1 MQFPESW
8 LREYCNP
15 DLTTEELSNVLT
27 MAGLEVEEVWSAAPM
42 FTGVV
47 IGEIKEAVQHPD
59 ADRLRVCKVD
69 IGRGE
74 LLQIVCGAPNA
85 RVGIRVPVAT
95 VGAALPAPK
104 DSKDGKPFQIKVGKL
119 RGVESY
125 GMLCSAVELGIS
137 EDHSGLYEL
146 EAGAPLGV
154 SIREFLNLDDPIF
167 LLKLTP
173 DLAHCQSVY
182 GIARELSALTGAP
195 LKQLDFP
202 AQKVTMD
209 DTLPVDVQAPDLCG
223 RFSGRLMRALDTQA
237 RTPAWMVE
245 RLERCGQRPVSALV
259 DISNYVM
266 FMLGRPTHIFDADK
280 IQGKLQ
286 VRWGKK
292 GERLT
297 LLNGNEVEVDESV
310 GVIADDRMVES
321 LAGIMGG
328 EDTSVT
334 ATTRD
339 VYIEAAFWWPEAVA
353 GRSRRYNFATDAGYR
368 FERGVD
374 PQGTVEHIEYITALI
389 LSVCGT
395 DKAQCG
401 PVTDTQPN
409 MPKREP
415 VTLRVARAGK
425 VLGVPV
431 TQQECVDALRRLDL
445 PLVEKEGVVVVTPP
459 SRRFD
464 IAYEEDL
471 IEEVARIIG
480 YDNIPVSAPV
490 APIVS
495 SAPSECSR
503 TAMDVRRDMAAL
515 GYLETINFSFVPR
528 QWEEGLSGNSNPIE
542 VLNPIAS
549 DLEVMRSSLLPSLLQ
564 VLKKNQ
570 AQQMDHVQ
578 VFELARVFKRDGSV
592 EDTDITVKDIDQP
605 RMLAGLIYG
614 AKNPLHWQEKRVQA
628 DFFDL
633 KGDVESLLHPLAA
646 QFEVAEHPMF
656 HPGRCAAIVL
666 NGEAVGVMGELHP
679 KWRQKYDLPFAP
691 VMFELAFDAL
701 QEALLPSYRAI
712 SRFPKVSRDLALVV
726 PEAVTYAQLVGT
738 MRQAVAK
745 DGILKDITL
754 FDIYKPKEGVNSDI
768 PADAK
773 SMAFRFDWIDEKTT
787 LTDERVNEVMAKIK
801 KALDQQFGAKLR
813 G

>member
-15 DLTTEELSNVLT
+15 NLTTEELSNVLT
-27 MAGLEVEEVWSAAPM
+27 MAGLEVEEIWPAAPA

-69 IGRGE
+69 IGRDE

-95 VGAALPAPK
+95 VGAELPPPK
-104 DSKDGKPFQIKVGKL
+104 DSKDGKPFMIKVGKL
-119 RGVESY
+119 RGVESF

-137 EDHSGLYEL
+137 EEGGGLYEL
-146 EAGAPLGV
+146 ETDAPLGQ

-182 GIARELSALTGAP
+182 GIARELSALTGTP

-202 AQKVTMD
+202 AQQVTMN

-223 RFSGRLMRALDTQA
+223 RFSGRLMRALNTQA
-237 RTPAWMVE
+237 KTPAWMVR
-245 RLERCGQRPVSALV
+245 RLERCGQRSVSVLV

-266 FMLGRPTHIFDADK
+266 FMLGRPNHIFDADK
-280 IQGKLQ
+280 IQGELK

-292 GERLT
+292 GEQLT
-297 LLNGNEVEVDESV
+297 LLNGNTVEVDETV

-328 EDTSVT
+328 EATSVS

-339 VYIEAAFWWPEAVA
+339 VYIEAAFWWPVAVA

-374 PQGTVEHIEYITALI
+374 PQETVEHIEYITALI
-389 LSVCGT
+389 QSVCAT
-395 DKAQCG
+395 DKTQCG
-401 PVTDTQPN
+401 PITDMQPH

-415 VTLRVARAGK
+415 VTLRVARAAK
-425 VLGVPV
+425 ILGVPV
-431 TQQECVDALRRLDL
+431 TQKQCVDALSRLGF
-445 PLVEKEGVVVVTPP
+445 PLLERDGEIVVTPP
-459 SRRFD
+459 SYRFD
-464 IAYEEDL
+464 IQYEEDL

-480 YDNIPVSAPV
+480 YDNFPVSAPV
-490 APIVS
+490 APIVP
-495 SAPSECSR
+495 SAPSEQAR
-503 TAMDVRRDMAAL
+503 TPMDVRREMAAL

-528 QWEEGLSGNSNPIE
+528 EWEEGLLEHQNPIK

-570 AQQMDHVQ
+570 AHQVDHVQ
-578 VFELARVFKRDGSV
+578 VFELARVFKRDDTV
-592 EDTDITVKDIDQP
+592 ENTDTTVKGIDQP
-605 RMLAGLIYG
+605 RMLAGLVYG
-614 AKNPLHWQEKRVQA
+614 AKNPLHWQEKRYQA

-633 KGDVESLLHPLAA
+633 KGDVEALLHPLSA
-646 QFEVAEHPMF
+646 QFEVAKHPIF
-656 HPGRCAAIVL
+656 HPGRCANILL
-666 NGEAVGVMGELHP
+666 NGQVIGVMGELHP
-679 KWRQKYDLPFAP
+679 KWRQKYELSFAP
-691 VMFELAFDAL
+691 VMFELSFDAL
-701 QEALLPSYRAI
+701 QNALLPSYKAI
-712 SRFPKVSRDLALVV
+712 SRFPGVSRDMALVV
-726 PEAVTYAQLVGT
+726 PEKATYSQLVGV
-738 MRQAVAK
+738 MQQAAEK
-745 DGILKDITL
+745 EGILKDITL
-754 FDIYKPKEGVNSDI
+754 FDIYKPKEGAASDI
-768 PADAK
+768 PSGCK
-773 SMAFRFDWIDEKTT
+773 SMAFRFDLIDEKAT
-787 LTDERVNEVMAKIK
+787 LTD
-801 KALDQQFGAKLR
+801 
-813 G
+813 

>member
-27 MAGLEVEEVWSAAPM
+27 MAGLEVEEIWPAAPA

-47 IGEIKEAVQHPD
+47 IGEIKEVVQHPD

-69 IGRGE
+69 IGSSE

-95 VGAALPAPK
+95 VGAELPPPK
-104 DSKDGKPFQIKVGKL
+104 DSKDGKPFPIKVGKL

-125 GMLCSAVELGIS
+125 GMLCSEVELGIS
-137 EDHSGLYEL
+137 EEGSGLYEL
-146 EAGAPLGV
+146 PIDAPLGV
-154 SIREFLNLDDPIF
+154 NIREYLDLDDSIF

-195 LKQLDFP
+195 LRQLDFP
-202 AQKVTMD
+202 AQKVTMN

-223 RFSGRLMRALDTQA
+223 RFSGRLMRALNTEA
-237 RTPAWMVE
+237 ETPAWMVQ
-245 RLERCGQRPVSALV
+245 RLARCGQRSVSALV

-280 IQGKLQ
+280 IHGKLQ
-286 VRWGKK
+286 VRLGKK
-292 GERLT
+292 GEKLT
-297 LLNGNEVEVDESV
+297 LLNGNEVEVDETV
-310 GVIADDRMVES
+310 GVIADERMVES

-334 ATTRD
+334 GTTRD

-389 LSVCGT
+389 LSVCNT
-395 DKAQCG
+395 EKTQCG

-415 VTLRVARAGK
+415 VVLRVARASK
-425 VLGVPV
+425 ILGIPL
-431 TQQECVDALRRLDL
+431 TQKQCVDALKRLDL
-445 PLVEKEGVVVVTPP
+445 PLTERDGEIVVTPP

-464 IAYEEDL
+464 IKYEEDL

-480 YDNIPVSAPV
+480 YENLPISAPV
-490 APIVS
+490 APIVP
-495 SAPSECSR
+495 SAPSEQER
-503 TAMDVRRDMAAL
+503 TSMAVRRDMAAL

-528 QWEEGLSGNSNPIE
+528 QWEAEFVNNVTPIE

-549 DLEVMRSSLLPSLLQ
+549 DLEVMRSSLMPSLLQ

-570 AQQMDHVQ
+570 AHHVDHVQ
-578 VFELARVFKRDGSV
+578 IFELARVFKRDNSV
-592 EDTDITVKDIDQP
+592 ETTDVTVKGIDQP

-614 AKNPLHWQEKRVQA
+614 AKSPLHWQEKRAQA

-633 KGDVESLLHPLAA
+633 KGDVEALFHPLPLE
-646 QFEVAEHPMF
+646 FKVAEHPLF
-656 HPGRCAAIVL
+656 HPGRCASVIL
-666 NGEAVGVMGELHP
+666 NDEIVGVIGELHP
-679 KWRQKYDLPFAP
+679 KWRQKYELPFAP
-691 VMFELAFDAL
+691 VMFELSFDAL
-701 QEALLPSYRAI
+701 RSTTLPSYKAI
-712 SRFPKVSRDLALVV
+712 SRFPRVSRDLALVV
-726 PEAVTYAQLVGT
+726 PEEVTYAQLIEL
-738 MRQAVAK
+738 MQQAVAK
-745 DGILKDITL
+745 DGILKNITL
-754 FDIYKPKEGVNSDI
+754 FDIYKPKEGMSSDI
-768 PADAK
+768 PAGSK
-773 SMAFRFDWIDEKTT
+773 SMAFRFDWVDEKAT
-787 LTDERVNEVMAKIK
+787 LTDERVNEVMEKIQK
-801 KALDQQFGAKLR
+801 VLYQALGVKLR